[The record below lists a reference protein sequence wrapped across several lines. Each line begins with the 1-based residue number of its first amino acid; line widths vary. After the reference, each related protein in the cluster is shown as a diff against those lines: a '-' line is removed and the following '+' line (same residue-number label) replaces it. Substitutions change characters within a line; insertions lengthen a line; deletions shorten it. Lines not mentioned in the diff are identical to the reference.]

1 MRLSLRSLVVAP
13 LALLAAPTGTPPA
26 RTASPTAVVVVP
38 PTRYALLEA
47 EHARR
52 ADTALFRAARE
63 SGDPALQRLAA
74 RALGRLEQPGLLGA
88 LRPFLTLPSA
98 GVRATAAWALGQSGA
113 AAAWRPADWRSVLRE
128 EADLEVRGALYESWG
143 RRAAADS
150 AAEHQLAAA
159 LAEAGAA
166 RTGALRGLEAYLRR
180 TARTARPAAGTVQ
193 QLREVAQA
201 ATTPRTDRLLALLAL
216 AAAGDRDGATVDAAL
231 RDPDPDVRRAAVALG
246 RRWVD
251 DAEPMVRW
259 QALRVAG
266 SCARAAAHV
275 EDPSAHVA
283 LLALDLLGELRC
295 PGPVL
300 AAQARAGTTWQHRAH
315 ATAALARMG
324 APEAGAAVRRL
335 ADAPEFQARMWAVTA
350 ARLAKDSVTLRRLA
364 RDAAPTVAAAAITSV
379 DDARRA
385 LRADHAGLV
394 LAGAEFLKGS
404 PALGAARPALVEAFE
419 RLTGSRPITWR
430 DPRVALLE
438 RVDEAGGGTPTAW
451 FERWLDDADPAVAA
465 RAAQALSARTGTP
478 VAPRTRALPV
488 PPFPAESLLASLRGA
503 TAVVTMAGL
512 GIMTVRLD
520 VDEAPATVAAIVALA
535 QGGAFDGR
543 TLHRVVPNFV
553 LQGGSPGADE
563 YDPATV
569 QFMRD
574 EVGGRHRR
582 GTLGISTRGRDTGD
596 GQLFFNLVDNVRL
609 DHDYTVFGEVVTGRD
624 VMDRVQE
631 GAVITSVRIER
642 GGDGAGAAGAEVVGA
657 RTPAFGPDGALAY
670 AVDGHVVVAN
680 DGPGARVTAGSAWH
694 RDPSFTR
701 DGAAL
706 LYAADSAGRSTLWS
720 RPWRAAPGATGSAA
734 VHAAAIAEAAV
745 RLTGSAEG
753 DAAPQGYTAFGQLLF
768 TRGRGSASRL
778 WVREPDGREH
788 RLTRFER
795 TELHPRLS
803 PDGRRVAF
811 IVAEEAHRHVAVS
824 LVPAPATRPTDI
836 PPEQRVTADS
846 TVEALAWGPDDR
858 LALAGRAGVI
868 VVPISGSWRQAV
880 SRHRAEVAWSA
891 DGAELAVAP
900 VAPVTVGYN
909 GDPDRGLDR
918 SALRQEGA
926 LAPLAILLAPAPP
939 DAAAHPVGPA
949 AATPRA
955 AASAEAFDRLWERST
970 QLYFSTPDAA
980 DRLAAWRS
988 VREVQRPRAVA
999 ATSERALDDILHAT
1013 LRQRPPLRAEARG
1026 RAAVS
1031 SAHPVATAAG
1041 LEILRQGGNVVDAAV
1056 AVSFALGVVEPD
1068 ASGIGGY
1075 GQMLIA
1081 RAGMEAPALIDF
1093 MSRVPEAAGLDN
1105 RALLVNGRYPAD
1117 GPVLTNVPGT
1127 VAGMHLAWQRHGS
1140 GRLPWKALL
1149 APAIRAAREGYAI
1162 SDGLATTLAT
1172 EQDHFRKYPGSVA
1185 LFFRGGAPRAAGD
1198 TLRNP
1203 DLAWVLEQVAERG
1216 AAGFYEGEVARR
1228 WVADLRAGGNAMTE
1242 RDLARYFAVERAPV
1256 RGRYRDYTVFSSAPP
1271 VSGGAELV
1279 ARLNLLEQHAA
1290 PRAYTDDAA
1299 TLHAMLTAWQLVPST
1314 RGRIADP
1321 AFWPVHV
1328 EPIISRDTAR
1338 VRWGCFSPTRA
1349 LTAADLR
1356 GTPMACLA
1364 PPPGAAPAAAEPPA
1378 REALPC
1384 GDDHAAEAGAC
1395 HAAGTTAFT
1404 VADADGN
1411 VVAVT
1416 QTLGTWGG
1424 TFHVT
1429 PGLGFLSNDKLT
1441 SYGTDPSQ
1449 YGARLPFA
1457 RHGSTLAP
1465 TIAYRDGRPVF
1476 AVGAAGNAWITAAVY
1491 QALVGALDFG
1501 LGPQGALELPR
1512 FLPGGGAGAGGR
1524 PTVQLEDGFSPEVV
1538 ARLRAL
1544 GYALTFISL
1553 RGELREGYGAAVR
1566 LEGRTVTAGGDPRRS
1581 GAAGA
1586 VESRGGGGVSGAGG
1600 PPR

>member
-1 MRLSLRSLVVAP
+1 MRLAPLALAVAP
-13 LALLAAPTGTPPA
+13 WALLAAPSDGPPA
-26 RTASPTAVVVVP
+26 RTANPAAVAAAP

-52 ADTALFRAARE
+52 PDTALFRAARE

-74 RALGRLEQPGLLGA
+74 RALGRLEQPQLVDA
-88 LRPFLTLPSA
+88 LRPFLALPNPE
-98 GVRATAAWALGQSGA
+98 VRATAAWALAQSGGT
-113 AAAWRPADWRSVLRE
+113 AAWRPADWRALLRA
-128 EADLEVRGALYESWG
+128 EATPEVRGALYESWG

-150 AAEHQLAAA
+150 GTEQQLAAA
-159 LAEAGAA
+159 LTEAGAA
-166 RTGALRGLEAYLRR
+166 RTGALRGMEAYLRR
-180 TARTARPAAGTVQ
+180 TARAARPTAGTVQ
-193 QLREVAQA
+193 QLREVAQEPGG
-201 ATTPRTDRLLALLAL
+201 PRTDRLLALLAL
-216 AAAGDRDGATVDAAL
+216 TAAGDRDAATVDAAL
-231 RDPDPDVRRAAVALG
+231 RDADPDVRRVAVALG
-246 RRWVD
+246 RRWVED
-251 DAEPMVRW
+251 PAPMVRW

-266 SCARAAAHV
+266 TCARAEAHV
-275 EDPSAHVA
+275 TDSSAHVA

-295 PGPVL
+295 AGLLL
-300 AAQARAGTTWQHRAH
+300 ATQARDGTTWQHRAH

-324 APEAGAAVRRL
+324 APEAATAVRRL
-335 ADAPEFQARMWAVTA
+335 ANAPEFQARMWAVTA

-364 RDAAPTVAAAAITSV
+364 RDAAPTVAAAAIASV
-379 DDARRA
+379 DDALRA

-404 PALGAARPALVEAFE
+404 PALGAARPALVQAFE
-419 RLTGSRPITWR
+419 RLTSTRPITWR

-438 RVDEAGGGTPTAW
+438 RIIEAGDDTPSAW
-451 FERWLDDADPAVAA
+451 LEQRLDDADPAVAA
-465 RAAQALSARTGTP
+465 LAARALSARTGTP

-488 PPFPAESLLASLRGA
+488 PAFPAESLLAAWRGA
-503 TAVVTMAGL
+503 TAVLTMAGL
-512 GIMTVRLD
+512 GTMTVRLD
-520 VDEAPATVAAIVALA
+520 VDEAPATVAVIAALA
-535 QGGAFDGR
+535 QGGGFDGR

-563 YDPATV
+563 YDPATAF
-569 QFMRD
+569 FMRD

-609 DHDYTVFGEVVTGRD
+609 DHDYTVFGEVVAGLD

-642 GGDGAGAAGAEVVGA
+642 AAGGAGSDAAGVVGA
-657 RTPAFGPDGALAY
+657 RTPAFGPDGQLAY
-670 AVDGHVVVAN
+670 TVDGQVVVAH
-680 DGPGARVTAGSAWH
+680 DGTGVRLSAGSAWH

-720 RPWRAAPGATGSAA
+720 RPWGAAAGATGAT
-734 VHAAAIAEAAV
+734 

-753 DAAPQGYTAFGQLLF
+753 DAAPQGYTVFGQLLF
-768 TRGRGSASRL
+768 TRGRGNASRL

-788 RLTRFER
+788 RFSRFER

-811 IVAEEAHRHVAVS
+811 IVAEEAHRHVAIS
-824 LVPAPATRPTDI
+824 LVPAPTTRPTDI

-858 LALAGRAGVI
+858 LALAGRAGVT
-868 VVPISGSWRQAV
+868 VVPVSGSWRQTV

-891 DGAELAVAP
+891 DGAALAVAP
-900 VAPVTVGYN
+900 VAPVAVAYN

-926 LAPLAILLAPAPP
+926 LAPLAILSAPAPP
-939 DAAAHPVGPA
+939 DVGAHPVGPVA
-949 AATPRA
+949 VTPRA
-955 AASAEAFDRLWERST
+955 AANAEAFDRLWERSA
-970 QLYFSTPDAA
+970 QLYFAAPEAA
-980 DRLAAWRS
+980 DRLAAWQA
-988 VREVQRPRAVA
+988 VRAAQRPRALA
-999 ATSERALDDILHAT
+999 ATTDRALDDILHAA
-1013 LRQRPPLRAEARG
+1013 LQQRPPLRAEARG
-1026 RAAVS
+1026 HAAVS

-1041 LEILRQGGNVVDAAV
+1041 LEVLRQGGNVVDAAV

-1081 RAGMEAPALIDF
+1081 RAGAAAPSLIDF

-1127 VAGMHLAWQRHGS
+1127 VAGMYLAWQRYGS

-1149 APAIRAAREGYAI
+1149 APAIRAARGGYAI

-1172 EQDHFRKYPGSVA
+1172 EQEHFRKYPGSVA

-1203 DLAWVLEQVAERG
+1203 DLAWVLEQVAEKG

-1242 RDLARYFAVERAPV
+1242 RDLARYFAVEREPV
-1256 RGRYRDYTVFSSAPP
+1256 RGRYRGYTVFSSAPP

-1299 TLHAMLTAWQLVPST
+1299 TLHAMLTAWQLVPSA

-1321 AFWPVHV
+1321 AFWPVQV
-1328 EPIISRDTAR
+1328 EPIIHRDTAR
-1338 VRWGCFSPTRA
+1338 ARWGCYTPARA

-1364 PPPGAAPAAAEPPA
+1364 PPPGAPPVKAAPPA
-1378 REALPC
+1378 REESSC
-1384 GDDHAAEAGAC
+1384 GDDHAAEVGAC
-1395 HAAGTTAFT
+1395 HSAGTTAFT

-1441 SYGTDPSQ
+1441 SYGTDPLQ

-1501 LGPQGALELPR
+1501 LGPQAALELPR
-1512 FLPGGGAGAGGR
+1512 FLPGGAAGAGGR
-1524 PTVQLEDGFSPEVV
+1524 PAVQLEDGFSPEVV

-1544 GYALTFISL
+1544 GYALTFVSL

-1586 VESRGGGGVSGAGG
+1586 IESRGRGAVSGAGA